1 MKVCIITTGDINT
14 FATIKG
20 ATALATALNKKG
32 HEASLILM
40 NTENNKNRV
49 KLECPNVKV
58 FWFDRTNVL
67 NEIYRKNQIIKNCQF
82 DVIYSISFGLRN
94 FAYKMFNSKKF
105 VSILEH
111 SELQSAIQKTKRI
124 RWLFNLILER
134 LSLSLFSGHIC
145 TSRYLYNKLNK
156 KRKKIISLYSVYAY
170 SSDLVCINDQ
180 LSNKLLKDYRDK
192 KVLCYMG
199 TLVENYGIFDVVTAI
214 KQLKKTYTNF
224 ILLIIGK
231 GKDKEKLLQ
240 VINRENLQDYVDIA
254 NYVPE
259 EDLYTYLKN
268 SDAFV
273 APLRN
278 TTQDWA
284 RSPSK
289 LFMYMHFNK
298 PIITAKIGEAKE
310 IFSDYDF
317 YYSPD
322 DPESMSTAI
331 ENALFFSDYWKP
343 KWNSLD
349 FTWNKVVIDRIE
361 WLKKNWPKILCKI

>member
-1 MKVCIITTGDINT
+1 MKVCIITTGDIKT

-40 NTENNKNRV
+40 NTENNKKRV
-49 KLECPNVKV
+49 KLECPNVKI

-67 NEIYRKNQIIKNCQF
+67 NEIYKKNQIIKNYQF
-82 DVIYSISFGLRN
+82 DVIYSVSFGLRN

-111 SELQSAIQKTKRI
+111 SELQSAVAIQNNKRI
-124 RWLFNLILER
+124 RWLLNLIFEK
-134 LSLSLFSGHIC
+134 LSLLLFSGHIC
-145 TSRYLYNKLNK
+145 TSRYLYNNLNK
-156 KRKKIISLYSVYAY
+156 QRKKIISLYSIYAY
-170 SSDLVCINDQ
+170 SSDLISINDQ
-180 LSNKLLKDYRDK
+180 LSNKLLKVYKDK

-199 TLVENYGIFDVVTAI
+199 TLTENYGIFDVVSAI
-214 KQLKKTYTNF
+214 KKLQKTYTNF
-224 ILLIIGK
+224 ILLIIGS

-240 VINRENLQDYVDIA
+240 VINRENLQNYVDIA

-268 SDAFV
+268 SDAFI

-284 RSPSK
+284 RPPSK

-298 PIITAKIGEAKE
+298 PIITAKIGESKE
-310 IFSDYDF
+310 VFSDYDF
-317 YYSPD
+317 YYSLGE
-322 DPESMSTAI
+322 PESMSAAI
-331 ENALFFSDYWKP
+331 EKALFFSDYWKP

-349 FTWNKVVIDRIE
+349 FSWDKVVIDRIE
-361 WLKKNWPKILCKI
+361 WLKKNWPKIL